1 VQHDGGK
8 RFAAGNSSTSRLLCL
23 GLRRERVRADTGA
36 QWLQQR
42 ATSFQIVPA
51 KYLSAA
57 VGGITQQ
64 DMRSTWQDYIH
75 QYL

>member
-1 VQHDGGK
+1 MTAASDSPRAIHPQAGS
-8 RFAAGNSSTSRLLCL
+8 FAWAF
-23 GLRRERVRADTGA
+23 RREHVRTDTGA

-57 VGGITQQ
+57 AGGITQQ